1 LGLVGLVFWF
11 ALILA
16 FLLGLLIGLGAAA
29 TGVAVWT
36 ALILVLAVV
45 ILVGVFTGVV
55 GHIRR
60 LLRVAL
66 TLARYDVLFPAEY
79 YDNYSTSVQAAHTAL
94 SIFAKRRRGRTVG
107 ERLAKALERLGP
119 AYVKVG
125 QFLATRPDMIGVPVA
140 QELGRLKDRLPPFSR
155 TEALDTINAEL
166 GGTEGLFAGIS
177 EAMAAASIAQVH
189 QAIVPRHGVVAIK
202 VLRPRI
208 EKKLAKEMAA
218 LRFLA
223 WWIERLSPRSRRLE
237 PVQFIDTVTSAM
249 ARELDLRLEAGAAAE
264 FREVAEKDG
273 YLTVPNI
280 DWTRSAKRVM
290 TLDWIDG
297 VPLTDAKGLDKAGAD
312 RSELAIA
319 ITRGFLAAA
328 LDYGFFHADMHEGN
342 LLYGKDG
349 KLWIVDFGI
358 MGRIGHKER
367 RYLAEILYGFLRR
380 DYRRVAE
387 VHQEAGYV
395 PDRFTIEEFAQALRA
410 IGEPIFGKTAEG
422 ISMSRLLLQLFDVSH
437 MFGMHLRP
445 ELVLLQKTMVQ
456 VEGVSRA
463 LDPQH
468 DMWAASR
475 PIVERWVQRELGP
488 EAVAR
493 RGIDEAALGFQSLRR
508 LPQTLAMIEAAAR
521 KVAIEAPR
529 VERKWYAMPAV
540 WIALIGGA
548 LLALALTMGD
558 GQRAPRQPPPT
569 RAIETPAQPDVRPA
583 PRVDPQAD
591 LASPEETS
599 EAPGQEIAP
608 EAAPAP

>member
-1 LGLVGLVFWF
+1 LVGLVSWF
-11 ALILA
+11 FLIVA
-16 FLLGLLIGLGAAA
+16 IAVAIVVGLA
-29 TGVAVWT
+29 TGV
-36 ALILVLAVV
+36 I
-45 ILVGVFTGVV
+45 

-60 LLRVAL
+60 LLRVEL
-66 TLARYDVLFPAEY
+66 TLVRYDVLLPAEY
-79 YDNYSTSVQAAHTAL
+79 YDRYPTVLQALHTAL
-94 SIFAKRRRGRTVG
+94 SVFAKRRRGRSVG

-125 QFLATRPDMIGVPVA
+125 QFLATRPDMIGVTVA

-155 TEALDTINAEL
+155 TAALDTINAEL
-166 GGTEGLFAGIS
+166 GGTEELFAGIS

-189 QAIVPRHGVVAIK
+189 QAIVPREGVKAIK
-202 VLRPRI
+202 VLRPNI
-208 EKKLAKEMAA
+208 EKRLEREMAA

-223 WWIERLSPRSRRLE
+223 QAIELFSPRSRHLE
-237 PVQFIDTVTSAM
+237 PVQFIDTVSSAM
-249 ARELDLRLEAGAAAE
+249 QRELDLRLEAGAAAE

-273 YLTVPNI
+273 FLTVPEI
-280 DWTRSAKRVM
+280 DWTRSSKRVM
-290 TLDWIDG
+290 TLDWIEG
-297 VPLTDAKGLDKAGAD
+297 AALTDFKALDNAGAN

-342 LLYGKDG
+342 LIYGKDD

-395 PDRFTIEEFAQALRA
+395 PEKFTVEEFAQALRA
-410 IGEPIFGKTAEG
+410 IGEPIFGKTADS
-422 ISMSRLLLQLFDVSH
+422 ISMSRLLLQLFDVTH

-456 VEGVSRA
+456 VEGVARA

-475 PIVERWVQRELGP
+475 PIVERWVKRELGA

-493 RGIDEAALGFQSLRR
+493 RAVDEAGLGLAALRR
-508 LPQTLAMIEAAAR
+508 LPQTMALIESAAR
-521 KVAIEAPR
+521 KVSTEAPR
-529 VERKWYAMPAV
+529 QERQWYEMPV
-540 WIALIGGA
+540 FWIGLIGGA
-548 LLALALTMGD
+548 LIMFVFG
-558 GQRAPRQPPPT
+558 PRLVVREQ
-569 RAIETPAQPDVRPA
+569 AQPIREPARIEQPVEPA
-583 PRVDPQAD
+583 PRVNGPSATAPIPPAVEQAQD
-591 LASPEETS
+591 ALETETPGEEK
-599 EAPGQEIAP
+599 
-608 EAAPAP
+608 AATP

>member
-1 LGLVGLVFWF
+1 MFWF
-11 ALILA
+11 SLILA
-16 FLLGLLIGLGAAA
+16 CLLGLLIGLGAAA
-29 TGVAVWT
+29 TGAAVWVSPIIVI
-36 ALILVLAVV
+36 AIVVLIGL
-45 ILVGVFTGVV
+45 FTGVI

-60 LLRVAL
+60 LMRVAL
-66 TLARYDVLFPAEY
+66 TLVRYDVLLPAEY
-79 YDNYSTSVQAAHTAL
+79 YDNYSTSLQAAHTAL
-94 SIFAKRRRGRTVG
+94 SIFAKRRRGKSVG

-125 QFLATRPDMIGVPVA
+125 QFLATRPDMIGVQTA

-155 TEALDTINAEL
+155 TEALDTINKEL
-166 GGTEGLFAGIS
+166 GGTEGIFAGIS

-202 VLRPRI
+202 ILRPGI
-208 EKKLAKEMAA
+208 ERKLAREMGA

-223 WWIERLSPRSRRLE
+223 QCIEFFSKRSRRLE
-237 PVQFIDTVTSAM
+237 PVQFIDTVTSATE
-249 ARELDLRLEAGAAAE
+249 RELDLRLEAGAAAE

-280 DWTRSAKRVM
+280 DWSRSAKRVM

-297 VPLTDAKGLDKAGAD
+297 TPLTDSRALDKAGAN

-319 ITRGFLAAA
+319 VTRGFLAAA

-342 LLYGKDG
+342 LMYGKDG

-367 RYLAEILYGFLRR
+367 RYLAEILYGFHRR

-395 PDRFTIEEFAQALRA
+395 PDKFTVEEFAQALRA
-410 IGEPIFGKTAEG
+410 IGEPIFGKTADG
-422 ISMSRLLLQLFDVSH
+422 ISMARLLLQLFDVTH

-456 VEGVSRA
+456 VEGVARG

-468 DMWAASR
+468 DMWTASR
-475 PIVERWVQRELGP
+475 PIVERWVQRELGA
-488 EAVAR
+488 EAIAK
-493 RGIDEAALGFQSLRR
+493 RGIDEVALGFQAIRH
-508 LPQTLAMIEAAAR
+508 LPQTLLSFEAAAR

-529 VERKWYAMPAV
+529 EERKWYQLPV
-540 WIALIGGA
+540 FWLGLIGGA
-548 LLALALTMGD
+548 LIVSVFGPSVNH
-558 GQRAPRQPPPT
+558 APRQPAPT
-569 RAIETPAQPDVRPA
+569 AAIETSVQPDARPLE
-583 PRVDPQAD
+583 RVDVDAD
-591 LASPEETS
+591 FAE
-599 EAPGQEIAP
+599 P
-608 EAAPAP
+608 EAQAPAESAP

>member
-1 LGLVGLVFWF
+1 VYSSF
-11 ALILA
+11 
-16 FLLGLLIGLGAAA
+16 
-29 TGVAVWT
+29 
-36 ALILVLAVV
+36 LVLLV
-45 ILVGVFTGVV
+45 IAALVAGFASGVF
-55 GHIRR
+55 GHCWR
-60 LLRVAL
+60 LLRVAW
-66 TLARYDVLFPAEY
+66 TLARFDVLLPSEY
-79 YDNYSTSVQAAHTAL
+79 YDRYPVSLQAAHTAL
-94 SIFAKRRRGRTVG
+94 QLIAKRRRGRSVG

-125 QFLATRPDMIGVPVA
+125 QFLATRPDMIGVTVA

-155 TEALDTINAEL
+155 TVALDTINSEL
-166 GGTEGLFAGIS
+166 GGTEELFAGIS

-189 QAIVPRHGVVAIK
+189 QAIVPRQGVVAIK

-208 EKKLAKEMAA
+208 ERKMAKEMEA

-223 WWIERLSPRSRRLE
+223 QWIEWLSPRSRRLE
-237 PVQFIDTVTSAM
+237 PIQFIDTVSSAM
-249 ARELDLRLEAGAAAE
+249 QREMDLRLEAGAAAE
-264 FREVAEKDG
+264 FREVADKDG
-273 YLTVPNI
+273 YLTVPQI

-290 TLDWIDG
+290 TLDWIEG
-297 VPLTDAKGLDKAGAD
+297 APLTDIQALDKAGAD
-312 RSELAIA
+312 RSALAIA

-342 LLYGKDG
+342 LIYGKDG

-395 PDRFTIEEFAQALRA
+395 PERFTIEEFAQALRA
-410 IGEPIFGKTAEG
+410 IGEPIFGKTAES

-456 VEGVSRA
+456 VEGVARV

-468 DMWAASR
+468 DMWAAAR

-493 RGIDEAALGFQSLRR
+493 RAIDEAAVGLAALRR
-508 LPQTLAMIEAAAR
+508 LPQTLVAVEAAAR
-521 KVAIEAPR
+521 KVSAEPPR
-529 VERKWYAMPAV
+529 EERQWYENPVFWAGM
-540 WIALIGGA
+540 IGGG
-548 LLALALTMGD
+548 LLTLVLTWGA
-558 GQRAPRQPPPT
+558 R
-569 RAIETPAQPDVRPA
+569 RPA
-583 PRVDPQAD
+583 PPPP
-591 LASPEETS
+591 SPPARPAVERT
-599 EAPGQEIAP
+599 
-608 EAAPAP
+608 APAPQLDRTPQLRANAPLPPVVDSPAEALTPAAPTPEPESTTPAP

>member
-1 LGLVGLVFWF
+1 MFWSFLVF
-11 ALILA
+11 AIA
-16 FLLGLLIGLGAAA
+16 AAVLLGFAF
-29 TGVAVWT
+29 GV
-36 ALILVLAVV
+36 I
-45 ILVGVFTGVV
+45 
-55 GHIRR
+55 GHIWR
-60 LLRVAL
+60 LLRVAA
-66 TLARYDVLFPAEY
+66 TLARYDVLLPEEY
-79 YDNYSTSVQAAHTAL
+79 YERYSVPMQATHTAL
-94 SIFAKRRRGRTVG
+94 RIFTKRHRGRSVG

-125 QFLATRPDMIGVPVA
+125 QFLATRPDMIGVTVA

-155 TEALDTINAEL
+155 TVALDTINAEL
-166 GGTEGLFAGIS
+166 GGTEELFAGIS

-223 WWIERLSPRSRRLE
+223 QCIEFFSPRSRRLE
-237 PVQFIDTVTSAM
+237 PVRFIDTVAAAM
-249 ARELDLRLEAGAAAE
+249 ERELDLRLEAGAAAE

-273 YLTVPNI
+273 FLTVPEI
-280 DWTRSAKRVM
+280 DWSRSSKRVM
-290 TLDWIDG
+290 TLDWIEG
-297 VPLTDAKGLDKAGAD
+297 TPLTNGKALDKTGAD

-342 LLYGKDG
+342 LIYGKDG

-358 MGRIGHKER
+358 MGRIGHNER

-410 IGEPIFGKTAEG
+410 IGEPIFGKRADG

-437 MFGMHLRP
+437 MFGMRLRP

-456 VEGVSRA
+456 VEGVARA
-463 LDPQH
+463 LDAKH

-488 EAVAR
+488 EAVAKR
-493 RGIDEAALGFQSLRR
+493 AIDEAALGFQALRR
-508 LPQTLAMIEAAAR
+508 LPQTLAAIEAAAR
-521 KVAIEAPR
+521 KVAVEAPR
-529 VERKWYAMPAV
+529 KERKWYEMPAV
-540 WIALIGGA
+540 WIALLGGA
-548 LLALALTMGD
+548 LLALVLTG
-558 GQRAPRQPPPT
+558 GPNVQPLQAPARIEHSARPQQRERL
-569 RAIETPAQPDVRPA
+569 PA
-583 PRVDPQAD
+583 PREQVTTT
-591 LASPEETS
+591 ET
-599 EAPGQEIAP
+599 AP
-608 EAAPAP
+608 EAAEPEPEPEAEKAATP